1 MEVILLEKI
10 TNLGSLGDRVNV
22 KNGYARNY
30 LIPKSKAVVATAKK
44 IAEFEVKRAELEK
57 VAAEKLRHA
66 QSRAES
72 LSKLE
77 IIINHK
83 AGDEGRLF
91 GSVGAHAIAEAIIKA
106 GVAVEKHEVRLPHG
120 TIRHLGD
127 FEVHLHLHSDVNAV
141 CAVKIVAD
149 A

>member
-10 TNLGSLGDRVNV
+10 ANLGSLGDKVSI

-30 LIPKSKAVVATAKK
+30 LIPKGKAVVATEKK
-44 IAEFEVKRAELEK
+44 IAEFEVRRVELEK
-57 VAAEKLRHA
+57 IAAEKLAAA
-66 QSRAES
+66 QARADA
-72 LSKLE
+72 LSKLHITIE
-77 IIINHK
+77 HK

-91 GSVGAHAIAEAIIKA
+91 GSVGTHAIADAIVKA
-106 GVAVEKHEVRLPHG
+106 GVQVDKSEIRLPHG

-127 FEVHLHLHSDVNAV
+127 FEIHVHLHADVNAV
-141 CAVKIVAD
+141 CAVKITAE

>member
-10 TNLGSLGDRVNV
+10 TNLGSLGDKVNV

-44 IAEFEVKRAELEK
+44 IAEFEAKRAELEK
-57 VAAEKLRHA
+57 VAAEKLQEA
-66 QSRAES
+66 QARSEA
-72 LSKLE
+72 LGKLQ
-77 IIINHK
+77 IVINHK

-91 GSVGAHAIAEAIIKA
+91 GSVGTHAIADAITKA
-106 GVAVEKHEVRLPHG
+106 GVVVDKHEVRLPHG

-141 CAVKIVAD
+141 CAVKIVAEI
-149 A
+149 

>member
-10 TNLGSLGDRVNV
+10 ANLGSLGDKVSI

-30 LIPKSKAVVATAKK
+30 LIPTGKAVVATAKK
-44 IAEFEVKRAELEK
+44 IAEFEVRRAELEK
-57 VAAEKLRHA
+57 IAAEKLAAA
-66 QSRAES
+66 QTRADA
-72 LSKLE
+72 LSKLHITIE
-77 IIINHK
+77 HK

-91 GSVGAHAIAEAIIKA
+91 GSVGTHAIADAIVKA
-106 GVAVEKHEVRLPHG
+106 GVQVDKSEIRLPHG

-127 FEVHLHLHSDVNAV
+127 FEVHVHLHADINAV
-141 CAVKIVAD
+141 CAVQITAE